1 MIENPERYIEAF
13 AKAGAS
19 GLTVHVETCLDIV
32 GTLRQ
37 IKSLGCTA
45 GAVLNPETPV
55 GRIQPALAEA
65 DLILVMSVHPGYS
78 GQRFIPETIAKVSEI
93 RKKLDALRSSAWLE
107 VDGGIDTKT
116 LPEMKEAGATAFV
129 AATAIFKHPDGPA
142 TGVTTLRS
150 LL

>member
-1 MIENPERYIEAF
+1 
-13 AKAGAS
+13 
-19 GLTVHVETCLDIV
+19 
-32 GTLRQ
+32 
-37 IKSLGCTA
+37 
-45 GAVLNPETPV
+45 
-55 GRIQPALAEA
+55 
-65 DLILVMSVHPGYS
+65 
-78 GQRFIPETIAKVSEI
+78 
-93 RKKLDALRSSAWLE
+93 